1 MTTFLLSAKSTSA
14 RSTGLL
20 LVVIETLM
28 TWAPSSAASRIPWA
42 RVAELL
48 LCWVWV
54 NTLTERIFASGAT
67 PSNGLPCACTLAAMM
82 PAIAVPWP
90 SPEQSWNPVPVR
102 SMAVTL
108 PASCGLP
115 STPLSTTATFMPLPS
130 VSGHTLLQS
139 SACWAQGTDLTFE
152 VTWFESPHCWLGPGS
167 VATGTGSDGVAGGFG
182 FDGLDVGFAPGLAA
196 TALAD
201 PTARVGPTAEPAAA
215 AAGAWAAATRTRP
228 AAQTAIRLI
237 SAASVNRHIS
247 RI

>member
-1 MTTFLLSAKSTSA
+1 M
-14 RSTGLL
+14 
-20 LVVIETLM
+20 
-28 TWAPSSAASRIPWA
+28 
-42 RVAELL
+42 AELL

-67 PSNGLPCACTLAAMM
+67 PSNGLPCTCTLAAMM

-130 VSGHTLLQS
+130 VSGHALLQS
-139 SACWAQGTDLTFE
+139 SAFWAHGTDLTFE
-152 VTWFESPHCWLGPGS
+152 VTWFESLHCWLGPGS
-167 VATGTGSDGVAGGFG
+167 VATGTGTDGVGGAFDL
-182 FDGLDVGFAPGLAA
+182 DGLDVGLVEGLGDALAA
-196 TALAD
+196 TTL
-201 PTARVGPTAEPAAA
+201 TGPAAEPAAA

-228 AAQTAIRLI
+228 AAKTAIRLI

-247 RI
+247 RIRKRT